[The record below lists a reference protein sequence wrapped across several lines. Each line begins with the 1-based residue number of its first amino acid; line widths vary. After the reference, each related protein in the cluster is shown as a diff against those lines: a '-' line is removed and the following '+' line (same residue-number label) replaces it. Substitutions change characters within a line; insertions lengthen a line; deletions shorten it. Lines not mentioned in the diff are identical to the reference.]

1 MKIQFQ
7 FFGALRGLENNDLLS
22 LDISGACIEDARS
35 ALVAYA
41 EQHWSAESISLLP
54 NCAFASSTSL
64 LRGQMPVPEDGCLVV
79 LPPVN
84 GG

>member
-7 FFGALRGLENNDLLS
+7 FFGALRGLVDNDLLS
-22 LDISGACIEDARS
+22 LEMSGTTIDDAKL
-35 ALVAYA
+35 ALASYA
-41 EQHWSAESISLLP
+41 EQHWSTASASVLP
-54 NCAFASSTSL
+54 NCAYASSSSI
-64 LRGQMPVPEDGCLVV
+64 LRGPMPVPKDGRLVV